1 MGIPK
6 GELTMTDYEKLEA
19 IHSLL
24 LNYLDDEEASMDDIG
39 DALYLVEEVREHC
52 LKESLQ

>member
-39 DALYLVEEVREHC
+39 DALYLVEEVREHY
-52 LKESLQ
+52 LKENLR